1 MNVILYIDNLATHIT
16 EEELKTL
23 FTQVGEAIARGIN
36 KKRSNRGL
44 QDKDHRFPTA
54 GALSQIDREVARFT
68 AYSLNDSIV
77 RVRLTI
83 PKAQR
88 SSVSQVF
95 EP

>member
-1 MNVILYIDNLATHIT
+1 MNVILYIDNLTTYIT

-36 KKRSNRGL
+36 QERSNREPN
-44 QDKDHRFPTA
+44 DKDRRFPTA
-54 GALSQIDREVARFT
+54 TVLGEIDREVARFT

-83 PKAQR
+83 PKEQR
-88 SSVSQVF
+88 RLPSQIS